1 MKEIKNLL
9 EEEIESQ
16 IQNLSNLPD
25 GSKEKSD
32 AIDDLSALYKLRLD
46 EMKITLDHEEKS
58 NNRKTEERL
67 KEEQLVE
74 QINDRYFKLAIT
86 AAEIIL
92 PMLFYATWMRKGF
105 KFEETG
111 TFTSTTF
118 RNLFNRFKPTK
129 K

>member
-118 RNLFNRFKPTK
+118 RNLFNRFKLTK